1 MRILTGVRHPMRL
14 LRRPASPAARLAWPR
29 RTVRLRFTVLYGGLF
44 LLCGAALLTITN
56 SLASNG
62 SGGSSVRAARGA
74 PGAGQQALAQARDR
88 IQELQAQLAQA
99 SAGASHRLL
108 AGSAIALGIMAIAS
122 VVLGW
127 FAAGRVLR
135 PLRAMTATARRISAS
150 NLHERLAV
158 PGPVDELK
166 NLGDT
171 IDDLL
176 GRLEAAFAAQRR
188 FVADASHELRTPLA
202 TMRASL
208 DVAMAKPGPVPPQIM
223 TLAGRLR
230 TELDRA
236 DQLLDGLL
244 ALARAQHGALP
255 GQATLLLGDIVS
267 AAMAARS
274 GDITARRLTVQDCSD
289 GCGARVEGS
298 QPLLSRMVSNVI
310 DNAVRHNH
318 AEGWIRIAAQ
328 ADGTTAR
335 LVVENGGQVL
345 DHQQVAQLTEPF
357 RRLGAERTGSDAGA
371 GLGLSI
377 VAAIAEAHGG
387 TLGLHARAE
396 GGLRVTIQL
405 PLATGMARVGVPA

>member
-1 MRILTGVRHPMRL
+1 MRL
-14 LRRPASPAARLAWPR
+14 LRRPASVASHLAWPR

-44 LLCGAALLTITN
+44 LLCGAALLAITN
-56 SLASNG
+56 SLASSG
-62 SGGSSVRAARGA
+62 AGGSSARAARGA
-74 PGAGQQALAQARDR
+74 PGTGQQALLAQARDR

-122 VVLGW
+122 VALGW

-158 PGPVDELK
+158 PGPADELK

-244 ALARAQHGALP
+244 VLARAQHGALP

-267 AAMAARS
+267 GALAARAD
-274 GDITARRLTVQDCSD
+274 DITAKRLTVQDGSD

-298 QPLLSRMVSNVI
+298 QPLLSRMAGNVI

-318 AEGWIRIAAQ
+318 DEGWIRIAAQ
-328 ADGTTAR
+328 ADGATAR
-335 LVVENGGQVL
+335 LVVENGGQIL
-345 DHQQVAQLTEPF
+345 DQQQVAQLAEPF

-387 TLGLHARAE
+387 TLSLHARAG